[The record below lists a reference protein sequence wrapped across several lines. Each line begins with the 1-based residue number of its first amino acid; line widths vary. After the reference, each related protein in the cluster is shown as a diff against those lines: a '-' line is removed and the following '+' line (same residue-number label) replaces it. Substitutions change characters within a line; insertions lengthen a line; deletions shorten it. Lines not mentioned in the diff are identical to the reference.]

1 MSSSEGAR
9 SSLPKI
15 PAACLLT
22 AFSVMNSRC
31 AIAALDRPSAI
42 SASTSRSRGV
52 SRATGSVRACRTISF
67 CTTSGSSTVPPAATV
82 RIAAVNASSLNTR
95 SFSR

>member
-1 MSSSEGAR
+1 M
-9 SSLPKI
+9 

-42 SASTSRSRGV
+42 RASTSRSRGV
-52 SRATGSVRACRTISF
+52 SRATGALRACRTISLL
-67 CTTSGSSTVPPAATV
+67 TTSGSSTVPPAATV
-82 RIAAVNASSLNTR
+82 RMAPVNWSSLKTR

>member
-1 MSSSEGAR
+1 M
-9 SSLPKI
+9 

-22 AFSVMNSRC
+22 AFSVMNRRC

-52 SRATGSVRACRTISF
+52 SRATGSVREWRTISF

-82 RIAAVNASSLNTR
+82 RMAPVNWSSLKTR